1 MTAKKKKQLQ
11 PSNIN
16 NKSTSKQHQ
25 FDWLHQVAFW
35 GLVLLLFFPPYFR
48 GLFFAPDQEKVLILA
63 TLVFWLTFL
72 WRWLQNDHKFLRGP
86 MDWFALALPV
96 VYVISTFTAV
106 NKGLAIQEVVK
117 NILYYL
123 TFWSVARLVRHEKDA
138 EKILKVIYISAIG
151 VALAGLA
158 TAMGLIDIKDGM
170 AGVNDRIASTFQ
182 YPNALA
188 AYLGAVVFMGAYL
201 WNRAQD
207 NHREALKTARENLWI
222 KLARLNL
229 WGYLFSCG
237 NFLLLAVLFG
247 TKSRGGLLVFA
258 LVFLIYHIGIGAQKR
273 FYSTLHLGYL
283 GTTAYITINKFIPL
297 AREEHVGQALL
308 WILGGLVLATA
319 GQIAFRLLDQQVF
332 AGIRTDDK
340 KTALAIGALALVAVM
355 AAGMWLSANAQII
368 ERAADE
374 NYLKTGF
381 HRVYYIKFAVDMIKE
396 RPLLGWG
403 GGGWQEAYQSFMDYR
418 YTTRQ
423 VHSHYFQVGAETGIP
438 GLLVVAGIWISFLY
452 LAHRM
457 YHSSWDNPARRQL
470 SWTLT
475 IAFLMIAGHA
485 MIDFDLSLSA
495 LTLVLWSTFGLI
507 AGLSRGEQ
515 DPDERQA
522 CTGLAIPRGVPPAV
536 ASMMIVVLLLGTFS
550 LAQARGLMTK
560 GVNLVNLNQVSRG
573 LENMERALSYNPFNA
588 GYRITMSQ
596 LYIGLKEEDKAV
608 EHARCAVT
616 LSQYDT
622 SPRYNLIRIATSA
635 GDYEIA
641 ARAAAKTVELAPNER
656 SVYENLAQTYNRLGV
671 LELEEGN
678 QEKAQDYFN
687 QSILVPEQM
696 TKYWESIDEADKEM
710 WSGAKL
716 QVSRNMQLSTGEA
729 HYWLGDFATAEKNLH
744 QAAKNKELKAEAL
757 MYQALLKEKQGK
769 NQKAEELLE
778 DAINISSGVKE
789 QFEKLKELPVL

>member
-1 MTAKKKKQLQ
+1 
-11 PSNIN
+11 
-16 NKSTSKQHQ
+16 
-25 FDWLHQVAFW
+25 
-35 GLVLLLFFPPYFR
+35 
-48 GLFFAPDQEKVLILA
+48 
-63 TLVFWLTFL
+63 
-72 WRWLQNDHKFLRGP
+72 
-86 MDWFALALPV
+86 
-96 VYVISTFTAV
+96 
-106 NKGLAIQEVVK
+106 
-117 NILYYL
+117 
-123 TFWSVARLVRHEKDA
+123 
-138 EKILKVIYISAIG
+138 
-151 VALAGLA
+151 
-158 TAMGLIDIKDGM
+158 
-170 AGVNDRIASTFQ
+170 
-182 YPNALA
+182 
-188 AYLGAVVFMGAYL
+188 
-201 WNRAQD
+201 
-207 NHREALKTARENLWI
+207 
-222 KLARLNL
+222 
-229 WGYLFSCG
+229 
-237 NFLLLAVLFG
+237 
-247 TKSRGGLLVFA
+247 
-258 LVFLIYHIGIGAQKR
+258 
-273 FYSTLHLGYL
+273 
-283 GTTAYITINKFIPL
+283 
-297 AREEHVGQALL
+297 
-308 WILGGLVLATA
+308 
-319 GQIAFRLLDQQVF
+319 
-332 AGIRTDDK
+332 
-340 KTALAIGALALVAVM
+340 
-355 AAGMWLSANAQII
+355 
-368 ERAADE
+368 
-374 NYLKTGF
+374 
-381 HRVYYIKFAVDMIKE
+381 
-396 RPLLGWG
+396 
-403 GGGWQEAYQSFMDYR
+403 
-418 YTTRQ
+418 
-423 VHSHYFQVGAETGIP
+423 
-438 GLLVVAGIWISFLY
+438 
-452 LAHRM
+452 
-457 YHSSWDNPARRQL
+457 
-470 SWTLT
+470 
-475 IAFLMIAGHA
+475 MIAGHA